1 MAVIASLQK
10 CYDLLKT
17 SYSRTKMLA
26 SLLVLS
32 KHNVLVE
39 LDSILP
45 FEKKPWDNLNSRAQF
60 KFSEDRITILVKK
73 LVLVV
78 FNNLGKK
85 YNIFMCSKVVLEV
98 LGSLGKLIETESF
111 LKIQLE
117 LMICLS
123 MAGTTSTVCQSLNG
137 KQKLFLD
144 YVNTLLFKE
153 KIKEE
158 NLIELLLYKLS
169 ERFFVDQDCQKFEL
183 LSFLNK
189 TFDFLQLSQY
199 TLKNYE
205 INSHTKGNIFCGCAD
220 ILFSKVSSTHRSSA
234 FKLVNSVM
242 RFYGETCI
250 FENYNNFSTA
260 KFLIVCITQSFVEI
274 QMAYYFYRHGSKE
287 EMILATF
294 RDVTYFNSKII
305 QNLSMLKSATNLPVD
320 GESML
325 RIVHS
330 LENVLQVVTD
340 FISTAVIEVDLSKKI
355 LLESLHLVLVWIS
368 NNTEIIQ
375 IELKVLIPLV
385 MKLLLIKEK
394 EMKKYRL
401 QRTEWMLQLM
411 PWLTEVL
418 HDREMRIILIS
429 HHCLEMCFVILQIVL
444 HSQYQIKILEQQNI
458 ELGCNKCLLELIMKF
473 ASFERNYFSKV
484 IVHTNVKNIEKKLV
498 FLSQKWCEF
507 GSTELAKLCL
517 PLLQML
523 YPFNKNR
530 MSKNISTSKCAEKSN
545 KVGVKSQCL

>member
-17 SYSRTKMLA
+17 SYSRTKILA

-32 KHNVLVE
+32 KHSNVLME

-45 FEKKPWDNLNSRAQF
+45 FKKKPCDNLSSRAQF
-60 KFSEDRITILVKK
+60 KFSDGRITIYVKK
-73 LVLVV
+73 LILVV

-85 YNIFMCSKVVLEV
+85 YNIFMGSKFVLQV
-98 LGSLGKLIETESF
+98 LGSLGKFIETESF
-111 LKIQLE
+111 LKIQSE

-123 MAGTTSTVCQSLNG
+123 RAGGTASIVSQSLNG
-137 KQKLFLD
+137 KQKLFMD
-144 YVNTLLFKE
+144 YMNTLLFVK

-169 ERFFVDQDCQKFEL
+169 QGFFVNQDCQKFEL
-183 LSFLNK
+183 LSVLNK
-189 TFDFLQLSQY
+189 TFDFLKLSQY

-205 INSHTKGNIFCGCAD
+205 NSHTKAKLLCGCAD
-220 ILFSKVSSTHRSSA
+220 VLFSKVSSIHRASA
-234 FKLVNSVM
+234 FTLVNSVM

-250 FENYNNFSTA
+250 FENYNNFSTT
-260 KFLIVCITQSFVEI
+260 KFLIVCITQSLVEI
-274 QMAYYFYRHGSKE
+274 QMTYYFYRDDCKE

-294 RDVTYFNSKII
+294 RDVSYFISKII
-305 QNLSMLKSATNLPVD
+305 QNLSMLRSVTNLPVD
-320 GESML
+320 SESML
-325 RIVHS
+325 RIVNC

-340 FISTAVIEVDLSKKI
+340 FISTAAAEFDLSKKI
-355 LLESLHLVLVWIS
+355 LLESLHLFLVWVS

-375 IELKVLIPLV
+375 IELKVSIPLV

-444 HSQYQIKILEQQNI
+444 HSQYEIKILEQESI
-458 ELGCNKCLLELIMKF
+458 ELGSIKFLLQLILKL
-473 ASFERNYFSKV
+473 ASLERNHFSKV
-484 IVHTNVKNIEKKLV
+484 IIHINVKDIEKKLIY
-498 FLSQKWCEF
+498 LSQKWTGF
-507 GSTELAKLCL
+507 GSAELVKFCL
-517 PLLQML
+517 PLRQML

-530 MSKNISTSKCAEKSN
+530 VSKIFQQVTVEKSTI
-545 KVGVKSQCL
+545 VGVNEI

>member
-17 SYSRTKMLA
+17 SYSRTKILA

-32 KHNVLVE
+32 KHSNVLME

-45 FEKKPWDNLNSRAQF
+45 FKKKPCDNLSSRAQF
-60 KFSEDRITILVKK
+60 KFSDGRITIYVKK
-73 LVLVV
+73 LILVV

-85 YNIFMCSKVVLEV
+85 YNIFMGSKFVLQV
-98 LGSLGKLIETESF
+98 LGSLGKFVETESF
-111 LKIQLE
+111 LKIQSE

-123 MAGTTSTVCQSLNG
+123 RAGGTANIVSQSLNG
-137 KQKLFLD
+137 KQKLFMD
-144 YVNTLLFKE
+144 YMNTLLFVK

-169 ERFFVDQDCQKFEL
+169 QRFFVNQDCQKFEL
-183 LSFLNK
+183 LSVLNK
-189 TFDFLQLSQY
+189 TFDFLKLSQY

-205 INSHTKGNIFCGCAD
+205 NSHTKAKLLCGCAD
-220 ILFSKVSSTHRSSA
+220 VLFSKVSSIHRASA
-234 FKLVNSVM
+234 FTLVNSVM

-250 FENYNNFSTA
+250 FENYNNFSTT
-260 KFLIVCITQSFVEI
+260 KFLIVCITQSLVEM
-274 QMAYYFYRHGSKE
+274 QMTYYFYRDDCKE

-294 RDVTYFNSKII
+294 RDVSYFISKII
-305 QNLSMLKSATNLPVD
+305 QNLSMLRSVTNLPVD
-320 GESML
+320 SESML
-325 RIVHS
+325 RIVNC

-340 FISTAVIEVDLSKKI
+340 FISTAVAEFDLSKKI
-355 LLESLHLVLVWIS
+355 LLESLHLFLVWVS

-375 IELKVLIPLV
+375 IELKVSIPLV

-444 HSQYQIKILEQQNI
+444 HSQYEIKILEQESI
-458 ELGCNKCLLELIMKF
+458 ELGSIKFLLQLILKL
-473 ASFERNYFSKV
+473 ASLERNHFSKV
-484 IVHTNVKNIEKKLV
+484 IIHINVKDIEKKLIY
-498 FLSQKWCEF
+498 LSQKWTGF
-507 GSTELAKLCL
+507 GSAELVKFCL

-530 MSKNISTSKCAEKSN
+530 VSKIFQQVTVEKSTI
-545 KVGVKSQCL
+545 VGVNEI

>member
-17 SYSRTKMLA
+17 SYSRTKILA

-32 KHNVLVE
+32 KHNDVLME

-45 FEKKPWDNLNSRAQF
+45 FKKKPCDNLSSRAQF
-60 KFSEDRITILVKK
+60 KFSDGRITIYVKK
-73 LVLVV
+73 LILVV

-85 YNIFMCSKVVLEV
+85 YNIFMGSKFVLQV
-98 LGSLGKLIETESF
+98 LGSLGKFIETESF
-111 LKIQLE
+111 LKIQSE

-123 MAGTTSTVCQSLNG
+123 RAGGTASIVSQSLNG
-137 KQKLFLD
+137 KQKLFMD
-144 YVNTLLFKE
+144 YMNTLLFVK

-169 ERFFVDQDCQKFEL
+169 QGFFVNQDCQKFEL
-183 LSFLNK
+183 LSVLNK
-189 TFDFLQLSQY
+189 TFDFLKLSQY

-205 INSHTKGNIFCGCAD
+205 NSHTKAKLLCGCAD
-220 ILFSKVSSTHRSSA
+220 VLFSKVSSTHRTSA
-234 FKLVNSVM
+234 FTLVNSVM

-250 FENYNNFSTA
+250 FENYNFSTT
-260 KFLIVCITQSFVEI
+260 KFLIVCITQSLVEI
-274 QMAYYFYRHGSKE
+274 QMTYYFYRDECKE

-294 RDVTYFNSKII
+294 RDVSYFISKII
-305 QNLSMLKSATNLPVD
+305 QNLSMLRSVTNLPVD
-320 GESML
+320 SESML
-325 RIVHS
+325 RIVNC

-340 FISTAVIEVDLSKKI
+340 FISTAVAEFDLSKKI
-355 LLESLHLVLVWIS
+355 LLESLHLFLVWVS

-375 IELKVLIPLV
+375 IELKASIPLV

-444 HSQYQIKILEQQNI
+444 HSQYEIKILEQESI
-458 ELGCNKCLLELIMKF
+458 ELGSIKFLLQLILKLT
-473 ASFERNYFSKV
+473 SLERNHFSKV
-484 IVHTNVKNIEKKLV
+484 IVHINVKDIEKKLIY
-498 FLSQKWCEF
+498 LSQKWIEF
-507 GSTELAKLCL
+507 GSAELVRFCL

-530 MSKNISTSKCAEKSN
+530 RSKIFQQVTVEKSN
-545 KVGVKSQCL
+545 IVGVNEI

>member
-17 SYSRTKMLA
+17 SYSRTKILA

-32 KHNVLVE
+32 KHSNVLME

-45 FEKKPWDNLNSRAQF
+45 FKKKPCDNLSSRAQF
-60 KFSEDRITILVKK
+60 KFSDGRITIYVKK
-73 LVLVV
+73 LILVV

-85 YNIFMCSKVVLEV
+85 YNIFMGSKFVLQV
-98 LGSLGKLIETESF
+98 LGSLGKFIETESF
-111 LKIQLE
+111 LKIQSE

-123 MAGTTSTVCQSLNG
+123 RAGGTASIVSQSLNG
-137 KQKLFLD
+137 KQKLFMD
-144 YVNTLLFKE
+144 YMNTLLFVK

-169 ERFFVDQDCQKFEL
+169 QRFFVNQDCQKFEL
-183 LSFLNK
+183 LSVLNK
-189 TFDFLQLSQY
+189 TFDFLKLSQY

-205 INSHTKGNIFCGCAD
+205 NSHTKAKLLCGCAD
-220 ILFSKVSSTHRSSA
+220 VLFSKVSSIHRASA
-234 FKLVNSVM
+234 FTLVNSVM

-250 FENYNNFSTA
+250 FENYNNFSTT
-260 KFLIVCITQSFVEI
+260 KFLIVCITQSLVEM
-274 QMAYYFYRHGSKE
+274 QMTYYFYRDDCKE

-294 RDVTYFNSKII
+294 RDVSYFISKII
-305 QNLSMLKSATNLPVD
+305 QNLSMLRSVTNLPVD
-320 GESML
+320 SESML
-325 RIVHS
+325 RIVNC

-340 FISTAVIEVDLSKKI
+340 FISTAVAEFDLSKKI
-355 LLESLHLVLVWIS
+355 LLESLHLFLVWVS

-375 IELKVLIPLV
+375 IELKVSIPLV

-444 HSQYQIKILEQQNI
+444 HSQYEIKILEQESI
-458 ELGCNKCLLELIMKF
+458 ELGSIKFLLQLILKL
-473 ASFERNYFSKV
+473 ASLERNHFSKV
-484 IVHTNVKNIEKKLV
+484 IIHINVKDIEKKLIY
-498 FLSQKWCEF
+498 LSQKWTGF
-507 GSTELAKLCL
+507 GSAELVKFCL

-530 MSKNISTSKCAEKSN
+530 VSKIFQQVTVEKSTI
-545 KVGVKSQCL
+545 VGVNEI

>member
-17 SYSRTKMLA
+17 SYSRTKILA

-32 KHNVLVE
+32 KHSNVLME

-45 FEKKPWDNLNSRAQF
+45 FKKKPCDNLSSRAQF
-60 KFSEDRITILVKK
+60 KFSDGRITIYVKK
-73 LVLVV
+73 LILVV

-85 YNIFMCSKVVLEV
+85 YNIFMGSKFVLQV
-98 LGSLGKLIETESF
+98 LGSLGKFIETESF
-111 LKIQLE
+111 LKIQPE

-123 MAGTTSTVCQSLNG
+123 RAGGTASIVSQSLNG
-137 KQKLFLD
+137 KQKLFMD
-144 YVNTLLFKE
+144 YMNTLLFVK

-169 ERFFVDQDCQKFEL
+169 QGFFVNQDCQKFEL
-183 LSFLNK
+183 LSVLNK
-189 TFDFLQLSQY
+189 TFDFLKLSQY

-205 INSHTKGNIFCGCAD
+205 NSHTKAKLLCGCAD
-220 ILFSKVSSTHRSSA
+220 VLFSKVSSIHRASA
-234 FKLVNSVM
+234 FTLVNSVM

-250 FENYNNFSTA
+250 FENYNNFSTT
-260 KFLIVCITQSFVEI
+260 KFLIVCITQSLVEI
-274 QMAYYFYRHGSKE
+274 QMTYYFYRDDCKE

-294 RDVTYFNSKII
+294 RDVSYFISKII
-305 QNLSMLKSATNLPVD
+305 QNLSMLRSVTNLPVD
-320 GESML
+320 SESML
-325 RIVHS
+325 RIVNC

-340 FISTAVIEVDLSKKI
+340 FISTAVAEFDLSKKI
-355 LLESLHLVLVWIS
+355 LLESLHLFLVWVS

-375 IELKVLIPLV
+375 IELKVSIPLV

-444 HSQYQIKILEQQNI
+444 HSQYEIKILEQESI
-458 ELGCNKCLLELIMKF
+458 ELGSIKFLLQLILKL
-473 ASFERNYFSKV
+473 ASLERNHFSKV
-484 IVHTNVKNIEKKLV
+484 IIHINVKDIEKKLIY
-498 FLSQKWCEF
+498 LSQKWTGF
-507 GSTELAKLCL
+507 GSAELVKFCL

-530 MSKNISTSKCAEKSN
+530 VSKIFQQVTVEKSTI
-545 KVGVKSQCL
+545 VGVNEI

>member
-17 SYSRTKMLA
+17 SYSRTKILA

-32 KHNVLVE
+32 KRSNVLME

-45 FEKKPWDNLNSRAQF
+45 FKKKPCDNLSSRAQF
-60 KFSEDRITILVKK
+60 KFSDGRITIYVKK
-73 LVLVV
+73 LILVV

-85 YNIFMCSKVVLEV
+85 YNIFMGSKFVLQV
-98 LGSLGKLIETESF
+98 LGSLGKFIETESF
-111 LKIQLE
+111 LKIQSE

-123 MAGTTSTVCQSLNG
+123 RAGGTASIVSQSLNE
-137 KQKLFLD
+137 KQKLFMD
-144 YVNTLLFKE
+144 YMNTLLFVK

-169 ERFFVDQDCQKFEL
+169 QGFFVNQDCQKFEL
-183 LSFLNK
+183 LSVLNK
-189 TFDFLQLSQY
+189 TFDFLKLSQY

-205 INSHTKGNIFCGCAD
+205 NSHTKAKLLCGCAD
-220 ILFSKVSSTHRSSA
+220 VLFSKVSSIHRASA
-234 FKLVNSVM
+234 FTLVNSVM

-250 FENYNNFSTA
+250 FENYNNFSTT
-260 KFLIVCITQSFVEI
+260 KFLIVCITQSLVEM
-274 QMAYYFYRHGSKE
+274 QMTYYFYRDDCKE

-294 RDVTYFNSKII
+294 RDVSYFISKII
-305 QNLSMLKSATNLPVD
+305 QNLSMLRSVTNLPVD
-320 GESML
+320 SESML
-325 RIVHS
+325 RIVNC

-340 FISTAVIEVDLSKKI
+340 FISTAVAEFDLSKKI
-355 LLESLHLVLVWIS
+355 LLESLHLFLVWVS

-375 IELKVLIPLV
+375 IELKVSIPLV

-444 HSQYQIKILEQQNI
+444 HSQYEIKILEQESI
-458 ELGCNKCLLELIMKF
+458 ELGSIKFLLQLILKL
-473 ASFERNYFSKV
+473 ASLERNHFSKV
-484 IVHTNVKNIEKKLV
+484 IIHINVKDIEKKLIY
-498 FLSQKWCEF
+498 LSQKWTGF
-507 GSTELAKLCL
+507 GSAELVKFCL

-530 MSKNISTSKCAEKSN
+530 VSKIFQQVTVEKSTI
-545 KVGVKSQCL
+545 VGVNEI

>member
-17 SYSRTKMLA
+17 SYSRTKILA

-32 KHNVLVE
+32 KHSNVLME
-39 LDSILP
+39 LDSTLP
-45 FEKKPWDNLNSRAQF
+45 FKKKPCDNLSSRAQF
-60 KFSEDRITILVKK
+60 KFSDGRITIYVKK
-73 LVLVV
+73 LILVV

-85 YNIFMCSKVVLEV
+85 YNIFMGSKFVLQV
-98 LGSLGKLIETESF
+98 LGSLGKFIETESF
-111 LKIQLE
+111 LKIQSE

-123 MAGTTSTVCQSLNG
+123 RAGGTASIVSQSLNG
-137 KQKLFLD
+137 KQKLFMD
-144 YVNTLLFKE
+144 YMNTLLFVK

-169 ERFFVDQDCQKFEL
+169 QRFFVNQDCQKFEL
-183 LSFLNK
+183 LSVLNK
-189 TFDFLQLSQY
+189 TFDFLKLSQY

-205 INSHTKGNIFCGCAD
+205 NSHTKAKLLCGCAD
-220 ILFSKVSSTHRSSA
+220 VLFSKVSSIHRASA
-234 FKLVNSVM
+234 FTLVNSVM

-250 FENYNNFSTA
+250 FENYNNFSTT
-260 KFLIVCITQSFVEI
+260 KFLIVCITQSLVEI
-274 QMAYYFYRHGSKE
+274 QMTYYFYRDDCKE

-294 RDVTYFNSKII
+294 RDVSYFISKII
-305 QNLSMLKSATNLPVD
+305 QNLSMLRSVTNLPVD
-320 GESML
+320 SESML
-325 RIVHS
+325 RIVNC

-340 FISTAVIEVDLSKKI
+340 FISTAVAEFDLSKKI
-355 LLESLHLVLVWIS
+355 LLESLHLFLVWVS

-375 IELKVLIPLV
+375 IELKVSIPLV

-444 HSQYQIKILEQQNI
+444 HSQYEIKILEQESI
-458 ELGCNKCLLELIMKF
+458 ELGSIKFLLQLILKL
-473 ASFERNYFSKV
+473 ASLERNHFSKV
-484 IVHTNVKNIEKKLV
+484 IIHINVKDIEKKLIY
-498 FLSQKWCEF
+498 LSQKWTGF
-507 GSTELAKLCL
+507 GSAELVKFCL

-530 MSKNISTSKCAEKSN
+530 VSKIFQQVTVEKSTI
-545 KVGVKSQCL
+545 VGVNEI

>member
-17 SYSRTKMLA
+17 SYSRTKILA

-32 KHNVLVE
+32 KHNDVLME

-45 FEKKPWDNLNSRAQF
+45 FKKKPCDNLSSRAQF
-60 KFSEDRITILVKK
+60 KFSDGRITIYVKK
-73 LVLVV
+73 LILVV

-85 YNIFMCSKVVLEV
+85 YNIFMGSKFVLQV
-98 LGSLGKLIETESF
+98 LGSLGKFIETESF
-111 LKIQLE
+111 LKIQSE

-123 MAGTTSTVCQSLNG
+123 RAGGTASIVSQSLNG
-137 KQKLFLD
+137 KQKLFMD
-144 YVNTLLFKE
+144 YMNTLLFVK

-169 ERFFVDQDCQKFEL
+169 QGFFVNQDCQKFEL
-183 LSFLNK
+183 LSVLNK
-189 TFDFLQLSQY
+189 TFDFLKLSQY

-205 INSHTKGNIFCGCAD
+205 NSHTKGKLLCGCAD
-220 ILFSKVSSTHRSSA
+220 VLFSKVSSTHRTSA
-234 FKLVNSVM
+234 FTLVNSVM

-250 FENYNNFSTA
+250 FENYNNFSTT
-260 KFLIVCITQSFVEI
+260 KFLIVCITQSLVEI
-274 QMAYYFYRHGSKE
+274 QMTYYFYRDGCKE

-294 RDVTYFNSKII
+294 RDVSYFNSKII
-305 QNLSMLKSATNLPVD
+305 QNLSMLRSVTNLPVD
-320 GESML
+320 SESML
-325 RIVHS
+325 RIVNC

-340 FISTAVIEVDLSKKI
+340 FISTAVAEFDLCKKI
-355 LLESLHLVLVWIS
+355 LLESLHLFLVWVS

-375 IELKVLIPLV
+375 IELKVSIPLV

-444 HSQYQIKILEQQNI
+444 HSQYEIKILEQESI
-458 ELGCNKCLLELIMKF
+458 ELGSIKFLLQLILKL
-473 ASFERNYFSKV
+473 ASLERNHFSKV
-484 IVHTNVKNIEKKLV
+484 IIHINVKDIEKKLIY
-498 FLSQKWCEF
+498 LSQKWIEF
-507 GSTELAKLCL
+507 GSAELVKFCL

-530 MSKNISTSKCAEKSN
+530 RSKIFQQVTVEKSN
-545 KVGVKSQCL
+545 IVGVNEI

>member
-17 SYSRTKMLA
+17 SYSRTKILA

-32 KHNVLVE
+32 KHSNVLME

-45 FEKKPWDNLNSRAQF
+45 FKKKPCDNLSSRAQF
-60 KFSEDRITILVKK
+60 KFSDGRITIYVKK
-73 LVLVV
+73 LILVV

-85 YNIFMCSKVVLEV
+85 YNIFMGSKFVLQV
-98 LGSLGKLIETESF
+98 LGSLGKFIETESF
-111 LKIQLE
+111 LKIQSE

-123 MAGTTSTVCQSLNG
+123 RAGGTASIVSQSLNG
-137 KQKLFLD
+137 KQKLFMD
-144 YVNTLLFKE
+144 YMNTLLFVK

-169 ERFFVDQDCQKFEL
+169 QGFFVNQDCQKFEL
-183 LSFLNK
+183 LSVLNK
-189 TFDFLQLSQY
+189 TFDFLKLSQY

-205 INSHTKGNIFCGCAD
+205 NSHTKAKLLCGCAD
-220 ILFSKVSSTHRSSA
+220 VLFSKVSSIHRASA
-234 FKLVNSVM
+234 FTLVNSVM

-250 FENYNNFSTA
+250 FENYNNFSTT
-260 KFLIVCITQSFVEI
+260 KFLIVCITQSLVEI
-274 QMAYYFYRHGSKE
+274 QMTYYFYRDDCKE
-287 EMILATF
+287 EMISATF
-294 RDVTYFNSKII
+294 RDVSYFISKII
-305 QNLSMLKSATNLPVD
+305 QNLSMLRSVTNLPVD
-320 GESML
+320 SESML
-325 RIVHS
+325 RIVNC

-340 FISTAVIEVDLSKKI
+340 FISTAVAEFDLSKKI
-355 LLESLHLVLVWIS
+355 LLESLHLFLVWVS

-375 IELKVLIPLV
+375 IELKVSIPLV

-444 HSQYQIKILEQQNI
+444 HSQYEIKILEQESI
-458 ELGCNKCLLELIMKF
+458 ELGSIKFLLQLILKL
-473 ASFERNYFSKV
+473 ASLERNHFSKV
-484 IVHTNVKNIEKKLV
+484 IIHINVKDIEKKLIY
-498 FLSQKWCEF
+498 LSQKWTGF
-507 GSTELAKLCL
+507 GSAELVKFCL

-530 MSKNISTSKCAEKSN
+530 VSKIFQQVTVEKSTI
-545 KVGVKSQCL
+545 VGVNEI

>member
-17 SYSRTKMLA
+17 SYSRTKILA

-32 KHNVLVE
+32 KHSNVLME

-45 FEKKPWDNLNSRAQF
+45 FKKKPCDNLSSRAQF
-60 KFSEDRITILVKK
+60 KFSDGRITIYVKK
-73 LVLVV
+73 LILVV

-85 YNIFMCSKVVLEV
+85 YNIFMGSKFVLQV
-98 LGSLGKLIETESF
+98 LGSLGKFIETESF
-111 LKIQLE
+111 LKIQSE

-123 MAGTTSTVCQSLNG
+123 RAGGTASIVSQSLNG
-137 KQKLFLD
+137 KQKLFMD
-144 YVNTLLFKE
+144 YMNTLLFVK

-169 ERFFVDQDCQKFEL
+169 QGFFVNQDCQKFEL
-183 LSFLNK
+183 LSVLNK
-189 TFDFLQLSQY
+189 TFDFLKLSQY

-205 INSHTKGNIFCGCAD
+205 NSHTKAKLLCGCAD
-220 ILFSKVSSTHRSSA
+220 VLFSKVSSIHRASA
-234 FKLVNSVM
+234 FTLVNSVM

-250 FENYNNFSTA
+250 FENYNNFSTT
-260 KFLIVCITQSFVEI
+260 KFLIVCITQSLVEI
-274 QMAYYFYRHGSKE
+274 QMTYYFYRDDCKE

-294 RDVTYFNSKII
+294 RDVSYFISKII
-305 QNLSMLKSATNLPVD
+305 QNLSMLRSVTNLPVD
-320 GESML
+320 SESML
-325 RIVHS
+325 RIVNC

-340 FISTAVIEVDLSKKI
+340 FISTAAAEFDLSKKI
-355 LLESLHLVLVWIS
+355 LLESLHLFLVWVS

-375 IELKVLIPLV
+375 IELKVSIPLV

-411 PWLTEVL
+411 PWVTEVL

-444 HSQYQIKILEQQNI
+444 HSQYEIKILEQESI
-458 ELGCNKCLLELIMKF
+458 ELGSIKFLLQLILKL
-473 ASFERNYFSKV
+473 ASLERNHFSKV
-484 IVHTNVKNIEKKLV
+484 IIHINVKDIEKKLIY
-498 FLSQKWCEF
+498 LSQKWTGF
-507 GSTELAKLCL
+507 GSAELVKFCL
-517 PLLQML
+517 PLRQML

-530 MSKNISTSKCAEKSN
+530 VSKIFQQVTVEKSTI
-545 KVGVKSQCL
+545 VGVNEI

>member
-1 MAVIASLQK
+1 MAVIASIQK

-17 SYSRTKMLA
+17 SYSRTKILA

-32 KHNVLVE
+32 KHNDVLME

-45 FEKKPWDNLNSRAQF
+45 FKKKPCDNLSSRAQF
-60 KFSEDRITILVKK
+60 KFSDDRITIYVKK
-73 LVLVV
+73 LILVV

-85 YNIFMCSKVVLEV
+85 YNIFMGSKFVLQV
-98 LGSLGKLIETESF
+98 LGSLGKFIETESF
-111 LKIQLE
+111 LKIQSE

-123 MAGTTSTVCQSLNG
+123 RAGGTASIVSQSLNG
-137 KQKLFLD
+137 KQKLFMD
-144 YVNTLLFKE
+144 YMNTLLFVK

-169 ERFFVDQDCQKFEL
+169 QGFFANQDSQKFEL
-183 LSFLNK
+183 LSVLNK
-189 TFDFLQLSQY
+189 TFDFLKLSQY

-205 INSHTKGNIFCGCAD
+205 NSHTKGKLLCGCAD
-220 ILFSKVSSTHRSSA
+220 VLFSKVSSTHRTSA
-234 FKLVNSVM
+234 FTLVNSVM

-250 FENYNNFSTA
+250 FENYNNFSTT
-260 KFLIVCITQSFVEI
+260 KFLIVCITQSLVEI
-274 QMAYYFYRHGSKE
+274 QMTYYFHRDGCKE

-294 RDVTYFNSKII
+294 RDVSYFNSKII
-305 QNLSMLKSATNLPVD
+305 QNLSMLRSVTNLPVD
-320 GESML
+320 SESML
-325 RIVHS
+325 RIVNC
-330 LENVLQVVTD
+330 LENVLQVVSD
-340 FISTAVIEVDLSKKI
+340 LISTAVAEFDLCKKI
-355 LLESLHLVLVWIS
+355 LLESLHLFLVWVS

-375 IELKVLIPLV
+375 IELKASIPLV

-444 HSQYQIKILEQQNI
+444 HSQYEIKILEQESI
-458 ELGCNKCLLELIMKF
+458 ELGSIKFLLQLILKLT
-473 ASFERNYFSKV
+473 SLERNHFSKV
-484 IVHTNVKNIEKKLV
+484 IVHINVKDIEKKLIY
-498 FLSQKWCEF
+498 LSQKWIEF
-507 GSTELAKLCL
+507 GSAELVKFCL

-530 MSKNISTSKCAEKSN
+530 RSKIFQQVTVEKSN
-545 KVGVKSQCL
+545 IVGVNEI